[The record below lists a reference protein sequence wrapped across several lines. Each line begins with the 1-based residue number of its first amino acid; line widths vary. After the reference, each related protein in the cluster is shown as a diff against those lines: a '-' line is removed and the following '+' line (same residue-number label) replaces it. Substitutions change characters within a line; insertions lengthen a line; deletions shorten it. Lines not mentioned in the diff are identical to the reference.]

1 MMLNMIYSKVYNPGE
16 LRNEEQVLQNI
27 FQGKQNKEE
36 TNDTSLSPDND
47 NKKINILIGLSFRG

>member
-1 MMLNMIYSKVYNPGE
+1 MMLNMITSKVYNPGE

-47 NKKINILIGLSFRG
+47 NKKINILIGL